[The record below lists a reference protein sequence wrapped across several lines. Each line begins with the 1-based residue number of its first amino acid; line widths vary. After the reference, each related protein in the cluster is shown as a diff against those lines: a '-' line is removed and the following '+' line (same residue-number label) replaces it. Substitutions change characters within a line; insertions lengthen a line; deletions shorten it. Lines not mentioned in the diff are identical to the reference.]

1 MPHFRI
7 PTFLLTLLGVFC
19 LLFVTADV
27 TVAQSDPSISI
38 NDIAVNELDSNL
50 FGYEF
55 EIRLSAPSTKQVS
68 VTVST
73 QNGTAIGNVD
83 FGAGTIVLNFQ
94 PGQTSQ
100 LLTVFIIGDTVV
112 EGTEE
117 FFMNLSNPVNA
128 TIGDGQGKGT
138 IIDDDTFLL
147 LTQTGSQ
154 RGAALDSV
162 FLTHESFPTVSNMS
176 FFSSDT
182 RTRVAV
188 FAIGLKLAAG
198 ETASAVTA
206 TAEDSVGTIR
216 PLTVEFVGR
225 VPGNT
230 WLTEV
235 VLKMTDQI
243 TTAGDLKIKLSLH
256 GTSTNTVLVAV
267 TP

>member
-27 TVAQSDPSISI
+27 TVAQSDPSVSI
-38 NDIAVNELDSNL
+38 NDIAVNELDSDF

-55 EIRLSAPSTKQVS
+55 EIRLSAPSTKTVS
-68 VTVST
+68 VTVTT
-73 QNGTAIGNVD
+73 QSGTATGDVD
-83 FGAGTIVLNFQ
+83 FVAGFIVLNF
-94 PGQTSQ
+94 PAGQTSQ
-100 LLTVFIIGDTVV
+100 LLTVFIKGDTVV
-112 EGTEE
+112 EGPED
-117 FFMNLSNPVNA
+117 FFLNLSNPFNA

-154 RGAALDSV
+154 RAAALDSV
-162 FLTHESFPTVSNMS
+162 FLTRESFPIVNNMT
-176 FFSSDT
+176 FFSAEN

-188 FAIGLKLAAG
+188 FAIGLKLAAN

-235 VLKMTDQI
+235 VLKMNDQI

-256 GTSTNTVLVAV
+256 GTATNTVLVAV